1 MLLWS
6 LADVVTRAT
15 KNHGLHRG
23 SFQCD
28 AVIRDTDGK
37 AYEISYWTSEEVS
50 AKDENG
56 QDTTKKV
63 VYAVLTDGSKIQ
75 FDKGT
80 ITYTENG
87 ETKTATMEDYE
98 VKGIKYVPVAVKTE
112 DYADFCKKYSVTED
126 ASAIEGGY
134 TENALKAYTKTA
146 EVTADTNGLKVA
158 TKNADGTYSFAARK
172 TGSNSGIKNEAQKT
186 VDETK
191 IVKTVRSADDAE
203 TYGAFIRVDLT
214 GDAYGDLGANMQ
226 TVRWDYYGNDST
238 YTNKLATYGTKF
250 AADNWMHKAQG
261 IQLGLTKSLRCTLP
275 EGTDGTGY
283 WTMTISALGYK
294 DVTYNFQATDAN
306 IVKDVDEE
314 ISTTNLEAAIKKA
327 EGLTES
333 DYTAESWAAMQTEL
347 QEAKEEL
354 AAKHSQA
361 AVDEA
366 TSHLN
371 AAIESL
377 VKAEEKE
384 TYVLM
389 NIPYAAF
396 YKSETTNND
405 VDVDVFT
412 SATKNKTRTTGLAG
426 GSYHE
431 NADGSQIDGI
441 TFAVKVDP
449 SVDLTKYKEVK
460 DTDKVD
466 ITVTNRGQTSTTTL
480 EGKDTLFENETYA
493 YYPLTEAPANY
504 KEVSMDKDGKLVF
517 SEVKGQKAEALTGV
531 TAELLTQSSYGDY
544 QLNLDGL
551 PEDKIAS
558 SNVNAVVVKTTD
570 GTAYGM
576 RHLENIWRG
585 NELAH
590 LAYVEEI
597 RQIYPSFG
605 NGSLLPIF
613 VILLILFVFISLFN
627 IFVIHKKVK
636 RIWNGN
642 L

>member
-1 MLLWS
+1 MKKRTINMKKS
-6 LADVVTRAT
+6 LAIAVAAAMMLGICPTAAPVNAADSDYKYVYASLDWAEYWQNENVYLASGSTLKSSSEEADARGEYDKGAFDVVTRAT

-134 TENALKAYTKTA
+134 TEKALKAYTKTA

-250 AADNWMHKAQG
+250 AADNWMHQ
-261 IQLGLTKSLRCTLP
+261 
-275 EGTDGTGY
+275 
-283 WTMTISALGYK
+283 
-294 DVTYNFQATDAN
+294 
-306 IVKDVDEE
+306 
-314 ISTTNLEAAIKKA
+314 
-327 EGLTES
+327 
-333 DYTAESWAAMQTEL
+333 
-347 QEAKEEL
+347 
-354 AAKHSQA
+354 
-361 AVDEA
+361 
-366 TSHLN
+366 
-371 AAIESL
+371 
-377 VKAEEKE
+377 
-384 TYVLM
+384 
-389 NIPYAAF
+389 IPW
-396 YKSETTNND
+396 
-405 VDVDVFT
+405 
-412 SATKNKTRTTGLAG
+412 
-426 GSYHE
+426 
-431 NADGSQIDGI
+431 
-441 TFAVKVDP
+441 
-449 SVDLTKYKEVK
+449 
-460 DTDKVD
+460 
-466 ITVTNRGQTSTTTL
+466 
-480 EGKDTLFENETYA
+480 
-493 YYPLTEAPANY
+493 
-504 KEVSMDKDGKLVF
+504 VF
-517 SEVKGQKAEALTGV
+517 S
-531 TAELLTQSSYGDY
+531 
-544 QLNLDGL
+544 LD
-551 PEDKIAS
+551 
-558 SNVNAVVVKTTD
+558 
-570 GTAYGM
+570 
-576 RHLENIWRG
+576 
-585 NELAH
+585 
-590 LAYVEEI
+590 
-597 RQIYPSFG
+597 
-605 NGSLLPIF
+605 
-613 VILLILFVFISLFN
+613 
-627 IFVIHKKVK
+627 
-636 RIWNGN
+636 
-642 L
+642 

>member
-1 MLLWS
+1 MKKRTTNMKKS
-6 LADVVTRAT
+6 LAIAVAAAMMLGICPTAAPVNAADSDYKYVYASLDWAEYWQNENVYLASGSTLKSSSEEADARGEYDKGAFDVVTRAT

-56 QDTTKKV
+56 QDTTKRV
-63 VYAVLTDGSKIQ
+63 VYAVLTDGNKIQ

-134 TENALKAYTKTA
+134 TEKALKAYTKTA

-250 AADNWMHKAQG
+250 AADNWMHKSMG
-261 IQLGLTKSLRCTLP
+261 VQLGLTKSLRCQLP

-283 WTMTISALGYK
+283 WKVTVYALGYQ
-294 DVTYNFQATDAN
+294 DYTFEVQATSEN
-306 IVKDVDEE
+306 IVSDNKGDEKVDTTELQKVVDE
-314 ISTTNLEAAIKKA
+314 AKKLVKA
-327 EGLTES
+327 
-333 DYTAESWAAMQTEL
+333 DYTASSWASFETEL
-347 QEAKEEL
+347 AEAEDEL
-354 AAKHSQA
+354 KTPHTQA
-361 AVDEA
+361 TVNEA
-366 TSHLN
+366 IAHLQN
-371 AAIESL
+371 AIKDL
-377 VKAEEKE
+377 VKVQKE
-384 TYVLM
+384 T
-389 NIPYAAF
+389 
-396 YKSETTNND
+396 ETKTPETKTDINND
-405 VDVDVFT
+405 KNNQTQTAYKAKVKLNSVKN
-412 SATKNKTRTTGLAG
+412 TKGRKAVLKWKKVK
-426 GSYHE
+426 
-431 NADGSQIDGI
+431 NADGYVVYRATKKNGKYA
-441 TFAVKVDP
+441 AVK
-449 SVDLTKYKEVK
+449 TINKGK
-460 DTDKVD
+460 
-466 ITVTNRGQTSTTTL
+466 TVTFTNKNL
-480 EGKDTLFENETYA
+480 KKGKTYYYKIKA
-493 YYPLTEAPANY
+493 Y
-504 KEVSMDKDGKLVF
+504 
-517 SEVKGQKAEALTGV
+517 
-531 TAELLTQSSYGDY
+531 
-544 QLNLDGL
+544 
-551 PEDKIAS
+551 
-558 SNVNAVVVKTTD
+558 
-570 GTAYGM
+570 
-576 RHLENIWRG
+576 
-585 NELAH
+585 
-590 LAYVEEI
+590 
-597 RQIYPSFG
+597 
-605 NGSLLPIF
+605 
-613 VILLILFVFISLFN
+613 
-627 IFVIHKKVK
+627 KKV
-636 RIWNGN
+636 NGKKA
-642 L
+642 LGQFSAVKSVKIKK

>member
-1 MLLWS
+1 MKKRTINMKKS
-6 LADVVTRAT
+6 LAIAVAAAMMLGICPTAAPVNAADSDYKYVYASLDWAEYWQNENVYLASGSTLKSSSEEADARGEYDKGAFDVVTRAT

-28 AVIRDTDGK
+28 AVIHDTDGK

-134 TENALKAYTKTA
+134 TEKALKAYTKTA

-250 AADNWMHKAQG
+250 AADNWMHKSMG
-261 IQLGLTKSLRCTLP
+261 VQLGLTKSLRCQLP

-283 WTMTISALGYK
+283 WKVTVYALGYQ
-294 DVTYNFQATDAN
+294 DYTFEVQATSEN
-306 IVKDVDEE
+306 IVSDNKADEKVD
-314 ISTTNLEAAIKKA
+314 T
-327 EGLTES
+327 
-333 DYTAESWAAMQTEL
+333 TEL
-347 QEAKEEL
+347 QKV
-354 AAKHSQA
+354 
-361 AVDEA
+361 VDEA
-366 TSHLN
+366 K
-371 AAIESL
+371 
-377 VKAEEKE
+377 VQKE
-384 TYVLM
+384 T
-389 NIPYAAF
+389 
-396 YKSETTNND
+396 ETKTPETKTDINND
-405 VDVDVFT
+405 KNNQTQTAYKAKVKLNSVKN
-412 SATKNKTRTTGLAG
+412 TKGRKAVLKWKKVK
-426 GSYHE
+426 
-431 NADGSQIDGI
+431 NADGYVVYRATKKNGKYA
-441 TFAVKVDP
+441 AVK
-449 SVDLTKYKEVK
+449 T
-460 DTDKVD
+460 
-466 ITVTNRGQTSTTTL
+466 IN
-480 EGKDTLFENETYA
+480 
-493 YYPLTEAPANY
+493 
-504 KEVSMDKDGKLVF
+504 
-517 SEVKGQKAEALTGV
+517 KG
-531 TAELLTQSSYGDY
+531 
-544 QLNLDGL
+544 
-551 PEDKIAS
+551 
-558 SNVNAVVVKTTD
+558 
-570 GTAYGM
+570 
-576 RHLENIWRG
+576 
-585 NELAH
+585 
-590 LAYVEEI
+590 
-597 RQIYPSFG
+597 
-605 NGSLLPIF
+605 
-613 VILLILFVFISLFN
+613 
-627 IFVIHKKVK
+627 KKVTFTNK
-636 RIWNGN
+636 NLKKGKTYYYKIKAYKKVNGKKA
-642 L
+642 LGQFSAVKSVKIKK